1 MEITFVEAFMGAFV
15 EVTFVEAFMEASVEA
30 FMEDS
35 VEVNSLEAST
45 KNADVAEFPPCL
57 HIIGSI
63 LKFQNFD
70 YFLKVF
76 ACPLASGDT
85 QVRRNYTYL
94 VPVLLNG
101 EGVLIVLE
109 GTARCRR

>member
-45 KNADVAEFPPCL
+45 KNADIAGGRVSTMPSYNWKHFK
-57 HIIGSI
+57 IS
-63 LKFQNFD
+63 KF
-70 YFLKVF
+70 
-76 ACPLASGDT
+76 
-85 QVRRNYTYL
+85 
-94 VPVLLNG
+94 
-101 EGVLIVLE
+101 
-109 GTARCRR
+109 